1 MTGVTSAVYKKCAGP
16 FPFPTEKKKGEKIW
30 ICLWNYAAGVSEE
43 VIKLCFISKET
54 SLYKEDVERNATP
67 VTVFFSLAC
76 CEKAKCLSR
85 GKVPEH
91 FWGHIHTGKS
101 ASKIFSLE
109 ETFLSGTG

>member
-67 VTVFFSLAC
+67 VTVFFLLLVVRKQNA
-76 CEKAKCLSR
+76 
-85 GKVPEH
+85 
-91 FWGHIHTGKS
+91 
-101 ASKIFSLE
+101 
-109 ETFLSGTG
+109 